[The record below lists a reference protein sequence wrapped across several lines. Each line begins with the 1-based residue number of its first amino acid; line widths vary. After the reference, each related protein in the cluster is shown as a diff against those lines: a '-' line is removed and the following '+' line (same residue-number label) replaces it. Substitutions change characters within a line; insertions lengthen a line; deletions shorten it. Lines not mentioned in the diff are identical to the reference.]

1 MQKNLSSY
9 AIAYIQLGR
18 TMSHILTS
26 TRSHRAQDHSI
37 FHAITTAAIHGLPH
51 AQHYLRLTFISG
63 PRQLLTSRISVT
75 CAAFMAMMCAPA
87 LLFSSILTIPAM
99 IFQSPQ
105 QNAYFHF
112 SKVLEQDPT
121 RWVVLL
127 LAGLCAVMSMAV
139 PATMPAPSET
149 IEY

>member
-1 MQKNLSSY
+1 
-9 AIAYIQLGR
+9 
-18 TMSHILTS
+18 MSHILTS
-26 TRSHRAQDHSI
+26 TRSHGVQDNSI
-37 FHAITTAAIHGLPH
+37 LHTITNAAIHSLPY
-51 AQHYLRLTFISG
+51 AKHYLRLTFISG
-63 PRQLLTSRISVT
+63 PKQLLTSRISGT

-87 LLFSSILTIPAM
+87 LLFCSILTIPAM

-112 SKVLEQDPT
+112 AKVLEQDPT

-139 PATMPAPSET
+139 PATMPAPRET